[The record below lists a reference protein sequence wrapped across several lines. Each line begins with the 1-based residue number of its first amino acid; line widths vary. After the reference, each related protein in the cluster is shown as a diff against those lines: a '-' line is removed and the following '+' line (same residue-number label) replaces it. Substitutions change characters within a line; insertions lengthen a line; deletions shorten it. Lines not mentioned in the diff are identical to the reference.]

1 MMIGL
6 LNGRDENQLLIAG
19 GWVRIFFLFERD
31 PMKTVMMGTV
41 LWLALAGVAMSQ
53 QPPGSGER
61 AKITVNGEATVNVK
75 PDKIVL
81 VLGIDTSDADVVVAK
96 QKNGELMKKAVE
108 IAKECGVQEKQIQ
121 TDYLSI
127 EPRWKDGYDRENFL
141 GYFVVNTLMV
151 TLSDLEQLDRLI
163 TSVLQA
169 GISRINGIDY
179 QSTQFKKYREQARE
193 LALKAAKEKGEKMS
207 AVLGQKIGKPIQISE
222 NYTRSGWYGG
232 WGGGR
237 SSGMSQQ
244 VVNAISDVGG
254 DGEISESVALG
265 MLGIGASVTVT
276 FELAE

>member
-1 MMIGL
+1 
-6 LNGRDENQLLIAG
+6 
-19 GWVRIFFLFERD
+19 
-31 PMKTVMMGTV
+31 MKTVMMGTV
-41 LWLALAGVAMSQ
+41 LWLALAGVAFSQ
-53 QPPGSGER
+53 QPTGIGDQ
-61 AKITVNGEATVNVK
+61 AKITVTGEATVNVK

-96 QKNGELMKKAVE
+96 RKNGELMKKAVE

-237 SSGMSQQ
+237 SSGMNQQ

-254 DGEISESVALG
+254 DGEITESVALG

>member
-1 MMIGL
+1 
-6 LNGRDENQLLIAG
+6 
-19 GWVRIFFLFERD
+19 
-31 PMKTVMMGTV
+31 MKAAMMGTV

-53 QPPGSGER
+53 QPPGIGER

-81 VLGIDTSDADVVVAK
+81 VLGIDTSDADVAVAK

-108 IAKECGVQEKQIQ
+108 IARECGVQEKQIQ

-151 TLSDLEQLDRLI
+151 TLSDVEQLDRLI

-254 DGEISESVALG
+254 DGEITESVALG

>member
-1 MMIGL
+1 
-6 LNGRDENQLLIAG
+6 
-19 GWVRIFFLFERD
+19 
-31 PMKTVMMGTV
+31 MKTVMIGTV
-41 LWLALAGVAMSQ
+41 LWLALAGVALSQ
-53 QPPGSGER
+53 QPPGIGDQ
-61 AKITVNGEATVNVK
+61 AKITVTGEATVNVK

-96 QKNGELMKKAVE
+96 RKNGELMKKAVE
-108 IAKECGVQEKQIQ
+108 IAKGCGVQEKQIQ

-151 TLSDLEQLDRLI
+151 TLSDVEQLDRLI
-163 TSVLQA
+163 TSALQA
-169 GISRINGIDY
+169 GINRINGIDY
-179 QSTQFKKYREQARE
+179 QTTEFKKYREQARE

-254 DGEISESVALG
+254 GGEITESVALG